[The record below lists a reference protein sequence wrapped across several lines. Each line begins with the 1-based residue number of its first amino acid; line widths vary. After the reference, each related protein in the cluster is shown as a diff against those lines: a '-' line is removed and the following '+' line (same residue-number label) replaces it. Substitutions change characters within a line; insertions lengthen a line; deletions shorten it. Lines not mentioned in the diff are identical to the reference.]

1 MKHKNNKTKNNFK
14 YKPKHGGA
22 SLPIATPVPVGI
34 PIGGGEGGGITKV
47 SIKKAGLFSAE
58 TIASLPG
65 KMMSIMNFIAVL
77 SFMLG
82 LYIIYMLFTAFFS
95 LINAIIYSINKAVGG
110 LLRNLPFG
118 IGKKIRY
125 KPIPEVSKNLFDL
138 LLNKV
143 QPIPPIF

>member
-22 SLPIATPVPVGI
+22 SLPIATPVPVVI
-34 PIGGGEGGGITKV
+34 PISSGEGGVTKV

-58 TIASLPG
+58 TLASLPG
-65 KMMSIMNFIAVL
+65 KLMTIVNFIAVL

-95 LINAIIYSINKAVGG
+95 LINAIIDSINKAVSG
-110 LLRNLPFG
+110 LLRKLPFG

-125 KPIPEVSKNLFDL
+125 KQIPNVSKNLFDL